1 MSTETQ
7 ELLSICEQLPEAQR
21 AEVTDFARFLLARNE
36 DAASGEAAQ
45 RWLATARGAAMTGV
59 STDEVMSLTRGEP

>member
-7 ELLSICEQLPEAQR
+7 ELVSICEQLPAAQR

-36 DAASGEAAQ
+36 DPTSRERTE
-45 RWLATARGAAMTGV
+45 RWLATARGAAKPGV
-59 STDEVMSLTRGEP
+59 TTVEVMGLTRGEP